1 MKVDDLRK
9 VVSDKSLASKEEVK
23 KLKKPELVALLKK

>member
-1 MKVDDLRK
+1 MKVDELRK
-9 VVSDKSLASKEEVK
+9 VVSDKNLSTKEEVK